1 MPQVFG
7 LGVGG
12 LPVGIIM
19 SLEFGALRLKL
30 SVVMLRNMEN
40 SVFGVG
46 ILSVPA

>member
-30 SVVMLRNMEN
+30 SVVMLRNMVVC
-40 SVFGVG
+40 SGLGF
-46 ILSVPA
+46 